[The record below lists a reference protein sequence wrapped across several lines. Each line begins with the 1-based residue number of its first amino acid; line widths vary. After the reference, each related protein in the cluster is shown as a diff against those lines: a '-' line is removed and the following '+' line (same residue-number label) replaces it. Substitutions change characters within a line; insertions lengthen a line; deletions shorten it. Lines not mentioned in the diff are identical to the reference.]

1 MSEQNAQTPHQPQ
14 YQPYAAAPAAPPRTN
29 TLAIIAL
36 VAAFVAPIVGFVLG
50 FVAMS
55 QTRKRGEG
63 GRGLALAAVIVGG
76 VITLLYVV
84 LVIGLVA
91 VAASAPTVE
100 YPTGY

>member
-1 MSEQNAQTPHQPQ
+1 MSEQNDQPQ
-14 YQPYAAAPAAPPRTN
+14 QHPYQPYATAPAAPQRTN

-55 QTRKRGEG
+55 QAKKRDEG

-76 VITLLYVV
+76 VITVFYAV
-84 LVIGLVA
+84 LFIALVA
-91 VAASAPTVE
+91 VAMSEPSVT
-100 YPTGY
+100 YPTSY